1 MDLYKIDFYFF
12 QVCTQEIT
20 MNILNHVQ
28 TCELKLAEITKGCPV
43 CGKDNWS
50 KLYDK
55 KPSVESIYKRF
66 LTHIKL
72 HNPEYSDVTRKT
84 RKKYPSYKKKKEKS
98 TKEFLCEHCNLIFN
112 TICKLNVHKHDVHN
126 IAKPYS
132 CEICDTRFCRNNS
145 LKNHME
151 TMHPDPNRPPED
163 VKCDE
168 CGRVLISKRQL
179 SIHKRRHREADKEYN
194 CEICGKV
201 GKRGIFGYRLHKKF
215 SHGKKD
221 KPCQYCQRC
230 FNTDSQVAKHIAAA
244 HIKPMLCNVCPKRF
258 ATKALLDYHVN
269 SQHLGTFGD
278 RY

>member
-1 MDLYKIDFYFF
+1 MDLYKIDFYFP

-43 CGKDNWS
+43 CGKDVWS
-50 KLYDK
+50 KLYNK

-66 LTHIKL
+66 LNHIKT
-72 HNPEYSDVTRKT
+72 HNSDYVPKPK
-84 RKKYPSYKKKKEKS
+84 KKYKYEKKKKS
-98 TKEFLCEHCNLIFN
+98 TKELPCEHCNLIFN
-112 TICKLNVHKHDVHN
+112 TLCKLNVHKHDVHN
-126 IAKPYS
+126 IAKPYP
-132 CEICDTRFCRNNS
+132 CEICDARFCRKYR

-163 VKCDE
+163 VTCNE
-168 CGRVLISKRQL
+168 CGKVLISKRHL
-179 SIHKRRHREADKEYN
+179 SIHKQRHKEADKEYN

-201 GKRGIFGYRLHKKF
+201 GKNGKFGYRTHKNIA
-215 SHGKKD
+215 HGKKD

-230 FNTDSQVAKHIAAA
+230 FNTDVQVARHVEQI
-244 HIKPMLCNVCPKRF
+244 HIKPELCNACPKRF